1 MIDDSRTLAI
11 RLGKAQIEAMFARQD
26 VAALDDSEFLP
37 MLEAVLT
44 AYEDVLGDA
53 AAAEEIWEWAFAIYD
68 CLCKEA
74 QPASTTT
81 DNRKLMRSYLLG
93 RRGSKR
99 QSQPTDRR
107 LFRRREKSAV
117 PRKEKPKRANPTQMC
132 WTFGPDIPTEDF
144 FGSRS
149 LDNMHDLYEAVDS
162 FIFWMEKDRFL
173 LWEAVVCREQ
183 DIPLTRRQ
191 KNVLRELLDFS
202 DEDDEPI
209 YYIDEVPRFSQPWH
223 VILNAIVPR
232 LLIEPYRTFDIHDDV
247 ICDGWKRIVTVLR
260 EHGEGL
266 SLPSDAQSAETVVPA
281 ELRHKLW
288 LQSCFDALSGLGQ
301 DKSLTLT
308 DPEQQ
313 YRIGWFID
321 SLRESK
327 DSVAFLRLTLE
338 SLGAMVLLPAK
349 DQPLFIALMKE
360 RLGLHSDR
368 EPIAGVL

>member
-1 MIDDSRTLAI
+1 
-11 RLGKAQIEAMFARQD
+11 
-26 VAALDDSEFLP
+26 
-37 MLEAVLT
+37 
-44 AYEDVLGDA
+44 
-53 AAAEEIWEWAFAIYD
+53 
-68 CLCKEA
+68 
-74 QPASTTT
+74 
-81 DNRKLMRSYLLG
+81 
-93 RRGSKR
+93 
-99 QSQPTDRR
+99 
-107 LFRRREKSAV
+107 
-117 PRKEKPKRANPTQMC
+117 MC

-144 FGSRS
+144 FEGRS
-149 LDNMHDLYEAVDS
+149 LDNMHNLYEAVDS
-162 FIFWMEKDRFL
+162 FIFWMEQDRFL

-183 DIPLTRRQ
+183 DIPLSRRQ

-209 YYIDEVPRFSQPWH
+209 HYIDEVPRFRQPWH

-232 LLIEPYRTFDIHDDV
+232 LLIEPYRTSDIHDDLV
-247 ICDGWKRIVTVLR
+247 CDGWKRIVTVLR

-266 SLPSDAQSAETVVPA
+266 SLPPGAQSAETVVPA

-301 DKSLTLT
+301 RDSLPLE

-313 YRIGWFID
+313 HRIEWFID

-349 DQPLFIALMKE
+349 DQPLFMALMKE
-360 RLGLHSDR
+360 RLGLHSNR

>member
-1 MIDDSRTLAI
+1 MSDDSRTLAV

-26 VAALDDSEFLP
+26 VALLDDSEFLP

-44 AYEDVLGDA
+44 VYEDILSDA
-53 AAAEEIWEWAFAIYD
+53 ATAEELWEWAFAVYD
-68 CLCKEA
+68 RLCKQA

-99 QSQPTDRR
+99 QSQPTRT
-107 LFRRREKSAV
+107 RREKPAV
-117 PRKEKPKRANPTQMC
+117 TKKEKTKPANPTQMY
-132 WTFGPDIPTEDF
+132 WTFAPDIPTEDF
-144 FGSRS
+144 FEGRS
-149 LDNMHDLYEAVDS
+149 LDNKHNLYEAVGS
-162 FIFWMEKDRFL
+162 FIFWMEQDRFL

-202 DEDDEPI
+202 DEDDGPI
-209 YYIDEVPRFSQPWH
+209 HYIDEVPRFSQPWH

-232 LLIEPYRTFDIHDDV
+232 LLIEPYRTYDIHDDLV
-247 ICDGWKRIVTVLR
+247 CDGWKRIVTTLR
-260 EHGEGL
+260 KHGEGL
-266 SLPSDAQSAETVVPA
+266 SLPPDAQSVETVVPA

-301 DKSLTLT
+301 DESLTLE

-313 YRIGWFID
+313 HRIEWFID

-327 DSVAFLRLTLE
+327 DSVAFFYLTLE

-349 DQPLFIALMKE
+349 DQLLFIALMKE
-360 RLGLHSDR
+360 RLGLHSNR
-368 EPIAGVL
+368 EPIADVL

>member
-1 MIDDSRTLAI
+1 MIDDSRTLAV
-11 RLGKAQIEAMFARQD
+11 RLGKAQIEAMFARQR
-26 VAALDDSEFLP
+26 VALLDDSACLP

-44 AYEDVLGDA
+44 VYEDVLSDA
-53 AAAEEIWEWAFAIYD
+53 AVAEELWERAFAVYD
-68 CLCKEA
+68 RLCKEA

-99 QSQPTDRR
+99 QSQPTGK
-107 LFRRREKSAV
+107 RREKSAV
-117 PRKEKPKRANPTQMC
+117 PKTEKPKPSNPTQMC

-144 FGSRS
+144 FEARS
-149 LDNMHDLYEAVDS
+149 LDNMHNLYEAVDS
-162 FIFWMEKDRFL
+162 FIFWMEQDRFL

-183 DIPLTRRQ
+183 DIPLTPRQ
-191 KNVLRELLDFS
+191 KKVLRELLDFS

-209 YYIDEVPRFSQPWH
+209 HYIDEVPRFSQPWH

-247 ICDGWKRIVTVLR
+247 TCDGWKRIVAVLR
-260 EHGEGL
+260 KHGEGL

-288 LQSCFDALSGLGQ
+288 LQFCFDALSGLGQ
-301 DKSLTLT
+301 DESLTLE
-308 DPEQQ
+308 DPQQQ

-327 DSVAFLRLTLE
+327 DSVVFLHLTLE

-360 RLGLHSDR
+360 RLGLHSNQ
-368 EPIAGVL
+368 EPIADAL